1 MPQQP
6 SQPRDYKLIVEKDV
20 VVPLRD
26 GAILYADVYRPD
38 GGSERFPAIMNI
50 GPYQK
55 DKLWIPPDD
64 LEEKAEPVSGLGDRQ
79 SDVVVPA
86 RICLRACRCAR
97 IRQVTGRSDPSS
109 YQEAVDFYDAIE
121 WIARRDWCSG
131 NIGTLGI
138 SYHANCQWRVANL
151 QPPSLK
157 AIIPWEGRADLYRD
171 QTFHGGI
178 FAMGFLHTW
187 IATNMAHHLM
197 GRPRTTN
204 PDAFN
209 NNMLWEWA
217 SHNLDSEFWRMR
229 SAQWDKITVPLYS
242 VGNWTGVGLHLRG
255 NTEGFMNAASKSKK
269 LRIHTGTH
277 FHPFHTE
284 EGRLDQLRFFDHW
297 LKGIDTGIMA
307 EPPVKLQIRTGGGLK
322 DYKFRFETSGRSP
335 HALDQNVSEGRAT
348 RAEPRRQPGRRA
360 AVRSGHGRD
369 RDHLSGQPAQ
379 PCRNGVGRAV
389 GQCRLDRADR
399 GVVHHGAARGGHR
412 DHRAHGAGAV
422 GVQHVEDMDIFATI
436 RNIGPDG
443 EGHLGGRAAGLRQV
457 PVAKGWLRAAHRKLD
472 RKKSLPYRPYHTHDE
487 RQWLK
492 PGEVVECQ
500 VEIWPSCMVF
510 KQGHRIRLDVQ
521 PTRRR
526 RRLGVSALSGRLQYR
541 REEYDSH
548 RRRAAM
554 LSAASGHP
562 AKVMFRP
569 IKPHAA

>member
-1 MPQQP
+1 MWWC
-6 SQPRDYKLIVEKDV
+6 PR
-20 VVPLRD
+20 
-26 GAILYADVYRPD
+26 GYACVRVDAR
-38 GGSERFPAIMNI
+38 GSGKSP
-50 GPYQK
+50 
-55 DKLWIPPDD
+55 
-64 LEEKAEPVSGLGDRQ
+64 
-79 SDVVVPA
+79 
-86 RICLRACRCAR
+86 
-97 IRQVTGRSDPSS
+97 GRSDPSS

-121 WIARRDWCSG
+121 WIAAREWCSG

-217 SHNLDSEFWRMR
+217 SRSLDSEFWRMR
-229 SAQWDKITVPLYS
+229 SAQWDKITVPMYS

-255 NTEGFMNAASKSKK
+255 NTEGFMNAASKHKK

-284 EGRLDQLRFFDHW
+284 EGRSDQLRFFDYW
-297 LKGIDTGIMA
+297 LKGIDTGIMD
-307 EPPVKLQIRTGGGLK
+307 EPPVKLQIRTGGGLEE
-322 DYKFRFETSGRSP
+322 YKFRFENEWPIARTRWTKMY
-335 HALDQNVSEGRAT
+335 LRAT
-348 RAEPRRQPGRRA
+348 AAGQSRDGSPEGELLPEPVRAETQITYLASPPTHAGTASA
-360 AVRSGHGRD
+360 APSV
-369 RDHLSGQPAQ
+369 
-379 PCRNGVGRAV
+379 N
-389 GQCRLDRADR
+389 
-399 GVVHHGAARGGHR
+399 
-412 DHRAHGAGAV
+412 AGAIGRT
-422 GVQHVEDMDIFATI
+422 GVSFITAPLEQDTEITGPMALVLWVSSTSEDMDIFVTV

-443 EGHLGGRAAGLRQV
+443 EDIWEVGQQGFDQV

-472 RKKSLPYRPYHTHDE
+472 TAKSLPYRPYHTHDE
-487 RQWLK
+487 RQWLR

-510 KQGHRIRLDVQ
+510 KKGHRIRLDVQ
-521 PTRRR
+521 PRD
-526 RRLGVSALSGRLQYR
+526 GVGASVYR
-541 REEYDSH
+541 HY
-548 RRRAAM
+548 
-554 LSAASGHP
+554 P
-562 AKVMFRP
+562 ADYNIGAKNTVHTGGERQGYLLLP
-569 IKPHAA
+569 VIPPK